1 MVPRP
6 LTDATR
12 GPNDAQRLN
21 EPAPSQDSPISIP
34 GSDQDSPA
42 AGALRAAFSFPQGE
56 ISTARWAL
64 HWLLLG
70 LTLCTTTLVG
80 AVLTHAFQTN
90 RGLYFDQYLNVVN
103 LVRAYPVLLVEGLAF
118 SITLLTILLAHELGH
133 YFACRY
139 YGIDASLPY
148 FLPFPS
154 PIGTLGAFIRIR
166 SPIYTRRA
174 LFDVGIA
181 GPLAGFAVLVPAL
194 IIGVGASKVIP
205 GIGYQ
210 GDLIFGVPAVQRFF
224 EWLIFPHARSADI
237 MLHPVARAAWVG
249 TLATAL
255 NLLPIG
261 QLDGGHILYS
271 FAGRWH
277 SRLSRMFVVVLVA
290 LALTTR
296 VWSWL
301 VWAALL
307 FFFALR
313 HPVIFD
319 LTKLDRKRIV
329 LGLAALAIFLL
340 TFTVAPLR

>member
-1 MVPRP
+1 MVP
-6 LTDATR
+6 LSS
-12 GPNDAQRLN
+12 NY
-21 EPAPSQDSPISIP
+21 
-34 GSDQDSPA
+34 
-42 AGALRAAFSFPQGE
+42 ALRAAFTFPRDT

-80 AVLTHAFQTN
+80 VVLTDSFQTSQPL
-90 RGLYFDQYLNVVN
+90 RFEQYFNVFVT
-103 LVRAYPVLLVEGLAF
+103 LHDKPRLLVDGLAF

-148 FLPFPS
+148 FLPCPS

-166 SPIYTRRA
+166 SPIYTRQA

-181 GPLAGFAVLVPAL
+181 GPLAGFAVLVPFL
-194 IIGVGASKVIP
+194 MLGIRLSKVAP
-205 GIGYQ
+205 GVAEG
-210 GDLIFGVPAVQRFF
+210 GDMIFGVPAIQRMV
-224 EWLIFPHARSADI
+224 EWLVFPHVRPENI
-237 MLHPVARAAWVG
+237 LLHPVARAAWVG
-249 TLATAL
+249 ILATAL

-261 QLDGGHILYS
+261 QLDGGHILYA

-277 SRLSRMFVVVLVA
+277 KLLSRVFVVA
-290 LALTTR
+290 LLPLGYFYSP
-296 VWSWL
+296 SWW

-319 LTKLDRKRIV
+319 ATKLDKIV
-329 LGLAALAIFLL
+329 
-340 TFTVAPLR
+340 PR

>member
-1 MVPRP
+1 VVP
-6 LTDATR
+6 LSS
-12 GPNDAQRLN
+12 NY
-21 EPAPSQDSPISIP
+21 
-34 GSDQDSPA
+34 
-42 AGALRAAFSFPQGE
+42 ALRAAFTFPRDT

-80 AVLTHAFQTN
+80 VVLTDSFQTSQPL
-90 RGLYFDQYLNVVN
+90 RFEQYFNVFVT
-103 LVRAYPVLLVEGLAF
+103 LHDKPRLLVDGLAF

-148 FLPFPS
+148 FLPCPS

-166 SPIYTRRA
+166 SPIYTRQA

-181 GPLAGFAVLVPAL
+181 GPLAGFAVLVPFLMLGIRLSKVAP
-194 IIGVGASKVIP
+194 GVGE
-205 GIGYQ
+205 G
-210 GDLIFGVPAVQRFF
+210 GDMIFGVPAIQRMA
-224 EWLIFPHARSADI
+224 EWLVFPHVRPENI
-237 MLHPVARAAWVG
+237 LLHPVARAAWVG

-261 QLDGGHILYS
+261 QLDGGHILYA

-277 SRLSRMFVVVLVA
+277 KLLSRVFVVA
-290 LALTTR
+290 LLPLGYFYSP
-296 VWSWL
+296 SWW

-319 LTKLDRKRIV
+319 ATKLDKNRAA
-329 LGLAALAIFLL
+329 LGLAALVIFLL
-340 TFTVAPLR
+340 TFTLAPIR

>member
-6 LTDATR
+6 SLHDVQSSNDAVR
-12 GPNDAQRLN
+12 GPNDDLQTSH
-21 EPAPSQDSPISIP
+21 E
-34 GSDQDSPA
+34 
-42 AGALRAAFSFPQGE
+42 ALRAAFSFPKDT
-56 ISTARWAL
+56 ISKRRWAL
-64 HWLLLG
+64 HWSLLL
-70 LTLCTTTLVG
+70 LTLGTTTLVG
-80 AVLTHAFQTN
+80 VVLTHAFQTK
-90 RGLYFDQYLNVVN
+90 RGLYFDQYLNVFG
-103 LVRAYPVLLVEGLAF
+103 LLRQQPLLLLNGLSF
-118 SITLLTILLAHELGH
+118 SITLVAILLAHELGH

-148 FLPFPS
+148 FLPCPS

-166 SPIYTRRA
+166 SPIYTRQA

-194 IIGVGASKVIP
+194 IIGIAQSKVIP

-210 GDLIFGVPAVQRFF
+210 GDLIFGVPAVQRLF
-224 EWLIFPHARSADI
+224 EWIIFPHARSTDI
-237 MLHPVARAAWVG
+237 LLHPVARAAWVG

-277 SRLSRMFVVVLVA
+277 SRLSRVFVVVLVA
-290 LALTTR
+290 LALVTR

-319 LTKLDRKRIV
+319 ITKLDRKRII

>member
-1 MVPRP
+1 LV
-6 LTDATR
+6 
-12 GPNDAQRLN
+12 
-21 EPAPSQDSPISIP
+21 
-34 GSDQDSPA
+34 
-42 AGALRAAFSFPQGE
+42 
-56 ISTARWAL
+56 
-64 HWLLLG
+64 

-80 AVLTHAFQTN
+80 VVLTYSFQTN
-90 RGLYFDQYLNVVN
+90 QPLYLDRYLNVFAT
-103 LVRAYPVLLVEGLAF
+103 LQAQPMLLLDGLAF
-118 SITLLTILLAHELGH
+118 SITLMTILLAHELGH

-166 SPIYTRRA
+166 SPIFTRQA

-194 IIGVGASKVIP
+194 AIGIGESKVIH
-205 GIGYQ
+205 GIAER
-210 GDLIFGVPAVQRFF
+210 GDLIFGVPAIQRFF
-224 EWLIFPHARSADI
+224 EWMIFPHVRSADI
-237 MLHPVARAAWVG
+237 PRAAWVG
-249 TLATAL
+249 ILATAL

-261 QLDGGHILYS
+261 QLDGGHILYA
-271 FAGRWH
+271 FTGRWH
-277 SRLSRMFVVVLVA
+277 SRLSKLFVLALVA
-290 LALTTR
+290 LALVTH

-319 LTKLDRKRIV
+319 TTKLDKKRV
-329 LGLAALAIFLL
+329 ALGLAALAIFLL
-340 TFTVAPLR
+340 TFTLAPLR

>member
-1 MVPRP
+1 MVP
-6 LTDATR
+6 LSS
-12 GPNDAQRLN
+12 NYV
-21 EPAPSQDSPISIP
+21 
-34 GSDQDSPA
+34 
-42 AGALRAAFSFPQGE
+42 LRAALSFPRDT

-64 HWLLLG
+64 HWLLLV

-80 AVLTHAFQTN
+80 VVLTDSFQASQPL
-90 RGLYFDQYLNVVN
+90 RFEQYFNVFIT
-103 LVRAYPVLLVEGLAF
+103 LHDKPRLLVDGLAF
-118 SITLLTILLAHELGH
+118 SITLMTILLAHELGH

-166 SPIYTRRA
+166 SPIYTRQA

-181 GPLAGFAVLVPAL
+181 GPLAGFAALLPFLVLGIRL
-194 IIGVGASKVIP
+194 SKVAP
-205 GIGYQ
+205 GVPEG
-210 GDLIFGVPAVQRFF
+210 GDMIFGVPAIQRMV
-224 EWLIFPHARSADI
+224 EWLVFPHVRHGNI
-237 MLHPVARAAWVG
+237 LLHPVARAAWVG
-249 TLATAL
+249 ILATAL

-261 QLDGGHILYS
+261 QLDGGHILYA

-277 SRLSRMFVVVLVA
+277 KLLSRVFVVA
-290 LALTTR
+290 LLPLGYFFSP
-296 VWSWL
+296 SWW

-319 LTKLDRKRIV
+319 STKLDEKRAA
-329 LGLAALAIFLL
+329 LGLIALAIFLL
-340 TFTVAPLR
+340 TFTLAPIR